1 MELAVPGQV
10 RIVAPVGFLIQV
22 QFPIAALV
30 GRWRRYNDAM
40 PALVVV
46 RLVAIAAPIFFMIA
60 LIPYV
65 RNDFV
70 LAAVYVAIIA
80 ISSFRYDRHDFTY
93 LVIGCIVLFVS
104 EYFFI
109 STGVETFERKSLLG
123 VMPLWLPLLWAYVFV
138 AIKRGVLIIEKYLP

>member
-1 MELAVPGQV
+1 MVVVQEV
-10 RIVAPVGFLIQV
+10 VGSI
-22 QFPIAALV
+22 PT
-30 GRWRRYNDAM
+30 GRPEWRRYNGSM
-40 PALVVV
+40 PTLVVV
-46 RLVAIAAPIFFMIA
+46 RLIAIAAPIFFMIA

-70 LAAVYVAIIA
+70 LAGLYIAIIGV
-80 ISSFRYDRHDFTY
+80 SSFRYERHDFTY
-93 LVIGCIVLFVS
+93 LIVGCLVLFVS

>member
-1 MELAVPGQV
+1 
-10 RIVAPVGFLIQV
+10 
-22 QFPIAALV
+22 
-30 GRWRRYNDAM
+30 M
-40 PALVVV
+40 PTFVVV
-46 RLVAIAAPIFFMIA
+46 RLVALAVPIFVMIA

-65 RNDFV
+65 RNDFA
-70 LAAVYVAIIA
+70 LAATYLAIIGV
-80 ISSFRYDRHDFTY
+80 SSFRYTRHDFTF
-93 LVIGCIVLFVS
+93 LVVGCFVLFVS

>member
-1 MELAVPGQV
+1 MPT
-10 RIVAPVGFLIQV
+10 
-22 QFPIAALV
+22 LV
-30 GRWRRYNDAM
+30 I
-40 PALVVV
+40 V

-65 RNDFV
+65 RNDFL
-70 LAAVYVAIIA
+70 LALLYIAIIGV
-80 ISSFRYDRHDFTY
+80 SSLRYSRHDFVY
-93 LVIGCIVLFVS
+93 LVIGCLVLFIS

-138 AIKRGVLIIEKYLP
+138 AIKRGIVIIEKYL